1 MAEAREKITT
11 GSFTQMKKKGK
22 KIVWLTA
29 YDYFT
34 ARALDDAGVDGI
46 LVGDS
51 LGMVIYGKKDTL
63 SVTMEMMLPHTEAVS
78 RAAQYACVIGD
89 MPFMS
94 YQTSDADAIRN
105 AGRFL
110 AEGGA
115 AGVKLEGGIEMAT
128 RIRLITEVGIPVM
141 GHIGLTPQSINKFG
155 GYKVQ
160 GKSDRAK
167 NYLLES
173 AEALQEAGCFGM
185 VLEAMKSDIAEK
197 ISKTIEIPT
206 FGIGAGNQTDGQII
220 VTNDIIGASGDFA
233 PKFVRRYFDLGA
245 KLREVA
251 GQFAADVRSGSY
263 PAESE
268 SYG

>member
-1 MAEAREKITT
+1 MADTRDKITT
-11 GSFTQMKKKGK
+11 LSFTQMKKKGK
-22 KIVWLTA
+22 KIVWMTA
-29 YDYFT
+29 YDYYT

-46 LVGDS
+46 LVGDT
-51 LGMVIYGKKDTL
+51 LGMVVYGMKDTL
-63 SVTMEMMLPHTEAVS
+63 SVTMEMMLPPMDAVS
-78 RAAQYACVIGD
+78 RAAQHACVIGD

-110 AEGGA
+110 SEGGA
-115 AGVKLEGGIEMAT
+115 AGIKLEGGIEMAA
-128 RIRLITEVGIPVM
+128 RIRRITEIGIPVM

-160 GKSDRAK
+160 GKTDQAK

-173 AEALQEAGCFGM
+173 ALALQEAGCFGM
-185 VLEAMKSDIAEK
+185 VLEAIKNDIAQK
-197 ISKTIEIPT
+197 ISQSLEIPT
-206 FGIGAGNQTDGQII
+206 FGIGAGSLTDGQII
-220 VTNDIIGASGDFA
+220 VTNDIIGAGDFA

-251 GQFAADVRSGSY
+251 SQFAADVRSGNY
-263 PAESE
+263 PSESE

>member
-1 MAEAREKITT
+1 MADTRDKVTAL
-11 GSFTQMKKKGK
+11 SFTQMKKKGK

-29 YDYFT
+29 YDYYT
-34 ARALDDAGVDGI
+34 AQALDEAGVDGL

-51 LGMVIYGKKDTL
+51 LGMVVYGKKDTL
-63 SVTMEMMLPHTEAVS
+63 SVTMEMMLLHTEAVS
-78 RAAQYACVIGD
+78 RAVHHAFVVGD

-94 YQTSDADAIRN
+94 YQTSDAEAIRN

-110 AEGGA
+110 AKAGA
-115 AGVKLEGGIEMAT
+115 GGVKLEGGIEMAA
-128 RIRLITEVGIPVM
+128 RIRRITEIGIPVM

-160 GKSDRAK
+160 GKTDQGK

-173 AEALQEAGCFGM
+173 ALALQEAGCFGM
-185 VLEAMKSDIAEK
+185 VLEAIKSDIAQK
-197 ISKTIEIPT
+197 ISQSLEIPT
-206 FGIGAGNQTDGQII
+206 FGIGAGNLTNGQII
-220 VTNDIIGASGDFA
+220 VTNDIVGAGGDFQ

-251 GQFAADVRSGSY
+251 SQFAADVRSGNY
-263 PAESE
+263 PNDSE

>member
-1 MAEAREKITT
+1 
-11 GSFTQMKKKGK
+11 MKKKGK

-63 SVTMEMMLPHTEAVS
+63 SVTLEMMLPHTEAVS
-78 RAAQYACVIGD
+78 RAVQYACVIGD

-115 AGVKLEGGIEMAT
+115 AGVKLEGGIEMAA

-160 GKSDRAK
+160 GKTDLAK

-173 AEALQEAGCFGM
+173 AEALQEAGCFGI
-185 VLEAMKSDIAEK
+185 VLEAMKSDSAER
-197 ISKTIEIPT
+197 ISKAIEIPT
-206 FGIGAGNQTDGQII
+206 FGIGAGSLTDGQII
-220 VTNDIIGASGDFA
+220 VTNDIIGASGEFV

-251 GQFAADVRSGSY
+251 GQFATDVRSGSY
-263 PAESE
+263 PTELE